1 MRLFWCTLGATIVTY
16 SRYLVFF
23 EDATEL
29 VYGGVLLLGFV
40 CLILAITT
48 PNHDP
53 VIALCQKFDEIFKD
67 FGDFGDSFENLAAP
81 LIAITVGILLIAVV
95 IVATLLY
102 HYTKQTM
109 FVVAVG
115 GLAWFVNYT
124 SGRRAVSAKT
134 IETEE
139 VYDDRRTVYAFFT
152 LMAVVVMIV
161 ATLLWSWPKI
171 IGTAL
176 ALFLLYYLIGEA
188 FDKRAHKEAGVELN

>member
-1 MRLFWCTLGATIVTY
+1 MKLFWCTLGAAIVTY
-16 SRYLVFF
+16 SGYLVFF
-23 EDATEL
+23 EGATEL
-29 VYGGVLLLGFV
+29 VYGGILLLGFV
-40 CLILAITT
+40 CLILAAAT
-48 PNHDP
+48 PRHDP
-53 VIALCQKFDEIFKD
+53 IVAFFSKFDEVFE
-67 FGDFGDSFENLAAP
+67 DFGDSFENLAAP
-81 LIAITVGILLIAVV
+81 LIAITVGILLIAVG

-109 FVVAVG
+109 FVVVVG

-124 SGRRAVSAKT
+124 SDRRAVAAKT
-134 IETEE
+134 IQTEE
-139 VYDDRRTVYAFFT
+139 AYDDRRTVYAFFT

-176 ALFLLYYLIGEA
+176 ALFLLYYLIGKA